1 MQTLRVFLNCRKINI
16 LLYDRRMT
24 QKELANRI
32 NKNKIHI
39 NQVINR
45 GSCNYDT
52 AISIAKGLGVSIDE
66 ILEDKEV

>member
-1 MQTLRVFLNCRKINI
+1 MRVFLDCKKINF

-24 QKELANRI
+24 QKELAKRI

-52 AISIAKGLGVSIDE
+52 DISIAKGLGVSIDE

>member
-1 MQTLRVFLNCRKINI
+1 
-16 LLYDRRMT
+16 MT
-24 QKELANRI
+24 QKELAKRI